1 MAILCQQLTKGI
13 CTFTR
18 RLLSA
23 DLAKCDKRIL
33 SLTIRIK
40 NRLRFAPKRDMGS
53 LCLPKLSLVGRG
65 CKLDETRQD
74 SLDFQLR
81 ILGLLPSFRS
91 IQRTL
96 TLKSVIKTTI
106 YTIVTSLTL
115 FCKLTQSTYL
125 ASEEVILILEF
136 CHQLIILLS
145 EQIKRAMF
153 A

>member
-1 MAILCQQLTKGI
+1 M
-13 CTFTR
+13 
-18 RLLSA
+18 
-23 DLAKCDKRIL
+23 
-33 SLTIRIK
+33 
-40 NRLRFAPKRDMGS
+40 
-53 LCLPKLSLVGRG
+53 
-65 CKLDETRQD
+65 RQD

-81 ILGLLPSFRS
+81 ILGLLPSFWS

-106 YTIVTSLTL
+106 YTIVTSFTL